1 MGDSTGH
8 HDETTP
14 VPSAVYTRPGQITIE
29 ALDPVPPGPGDA
41 VVSVSHCGICGT
53 DLHMIADGWG
63 VPGSVGGHEYSGVVT
78 AVGSSVAQL
87 APGDR
92 VVNRPGHACG
102 TCRFCA
108 RSRPSLCEDRHD
120 PGPGDQRGGFATSV
134 TVPAERL
141 VAVPDHLSLRT
152 AALAEPLAVALHGI
166 SRAAMADD
174 AADDDRAFV
183 SGAGP
188 IGALIA
194 AVLVGRGHS
203 VVVSEPSPLRRSL
216 AIRVGAI
223 AVEPG
228 DLEVPSIAE
237 PGRLVAEPFAVAFE
251 CSGRPDAAVA
261 ALAQLDRAGTLVL
274 LGTGMEQPAFDTN
287 RILLNELI
295 VTGAYNYD
303 DGGLEAALDLL
314 GAGELP
320 VDSLIEPADAPLDE
334 LASTVAALAAGQVA
348 GKVLV
353 APDPPP
359 TQGVHP

>member
-1 MGDSTGH
+1 MGDGTGRR
-8 HDETTP
+8 DETAS
-14 VPSAVYTRPGQITIE
+14 VPSAVYTGPGQITIE
-29 ALDPVPPGPGDA
+29 ALEPVPPGPGDA
-41 VVSVSHCGICGT
+41 VVAVSHCGICGT

-63 VPGSVGGHEYSGVVT
+63 VPGSVGGHEYSGVVV
-78 AVGSSVAQL
+78 AVGESVTDL

-92 VVNRPGHACG
+92 VVNRPGHTCG

-108 RSRPSLCEDRHD
+108 RGRPSLCEARHE
-120 PGPGDQRGGFATSV
+120 PGPGGQRGGFATSV

-141 VAVPDHLSLRT
+141 VAVPDRLSLRT
-152 AALAEPLAVALHGI
+152 AALAEPLAVALHGL
-166 SRAAMADD
+166 SRAAMDDD
-174 AADDDRAFV
+174 ARAFV

-194 AVLVGRGHS
+194 AVLVGRGHP
-203 VVVSEPSPLRRSL
+203 VVVSEPSPVRRSL
-216 AIRVGAI
+216 ATRVGAT

-228 DLEVPSIAE
+228 DLEVPSVAE

-251 CSGRPDAAVA
+251 CSGRPDAAIA

-274 LGTGMEQPAFDTN
+274 LGTGMEQPTFDTN

-303 DGGLEAALDLL
+303 DGGIEAALELL
-314 GAGELP
+314 AAGELP
-320 VDSLIEPADAPLDE
+320 VDALVEPADTPLDE
-334 LASTVAALAAGQVA
+334 LASTVAALTGGHVA

-353 APDPPP
+353 APVPSP
-359 TQGVHP
+359 TQGVDP